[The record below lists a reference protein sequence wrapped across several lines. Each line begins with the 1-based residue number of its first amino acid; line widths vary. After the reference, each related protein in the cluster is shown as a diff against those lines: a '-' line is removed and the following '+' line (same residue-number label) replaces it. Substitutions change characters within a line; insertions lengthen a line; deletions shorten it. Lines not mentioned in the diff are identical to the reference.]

1 MGYVREYSVLGTV
14 YAFSHRFLVD
24 LELGVRM
31 SLQAIIF
38 TEIFMA
44 LKEIYEKMGN
54 FEIITK
60 MTLVV
65 EIYLFLIG

>member
-1 MGYVREYSVLGTV
+1 
-14 YAFSHRFLVD
+14 
-24 LELGVRM
+24 
-31 SLQAIIF
+31 
-38 TEIFMA
+38 MA